1 MTDQK
6 MFQNLRVCMKKK
18 KKKASVMNSTVTT
31 QLQILVF
38 HSHRATANTFKKFT
52 AIPPVK

>member
-18 KKKASVMNSTVTT
+18 KKGICDEQRSNDTT
-31 QLQILVF
+31 PDSGLSF
-38 HSHRATANTFKKFT
+38 
-52 AIPPVK
+52 P